1 MKRILLIILAT
12 LGVVG
17 GGAFAAVFFL
27 DIDLGKVLAQE
38 EKEPTAEE
46 LAARSYSMEPITTNL
61 LSDHYAVVQLN
72 LLADGEKSYHE
83 LEVRNPELKSIVIS
97 TLANLSRSDL
107 KGAEGLKTFEESIR
121 KQINDVLQDG
131 DIERV
136 LVIDFKIQ

>member
-1 MKRILLIILAT
+1 MKRIVLIILAT

-17 GGAFAAVFFL
+17 GGAIAAVFFL

-97 TLANLSRSDL
+97 SLANLSRNDL
-107 KGAEGLKTFEESIR
+107 KGAEGLKTLEESIR

-131 DIERV
+131 KLERV

>member
-1 MKRILLIILAT
+1 MKRIILIILAT

-17 GGAFAAVFFL
+17 GGALAAVFFL

-46 LAARSYSMEPITTNL
+46 LAARSYSMESITTNL

-72 LLADGEKSYHE
+72 LLADGGKSYHE
-83 LEVRNPELKSIVIS
+83 IEVRNPELKSIVIS
-97 TLANLSRSDL
+97 TLASLSRNDL

-131 DIERV
+131 EIERV